1 MNYRK
6 ATFLIALAGLSVPAF
21 AQDAP
26 LPDSVSPPPDP
37 PASATTPSATA
48 PAPVTASQIVDRE
61 FSAYDLDK
69 SGDLNAAEFSA
80 WVSKLR
86 KPAADGAPATD
97 SQTFSTGLF
106 ARADTDHNQLVSKTE
121 MTTLLASAAKG

>member
-1 MNYRK
+1 MNFLK
-6 ATFLIALAGLSVPAF
+6 APFLIAVAGLCAPAL
-21 AQDAP
+21 ADQSA
-26 LPDSVSPPPDP
+26 P
-37 PASATTPSATA
+37 PADAVGPAPVEPSAPSAAA
-48 PAPVTASQIVDRE
+48 PAPVTPTQIVDRE

-86 KPAADGAPATD
+86 KPAADGAAPD
-97 SQTFSTGLF
+97 SQTWSAGLF

-121 MTTLLASAAKG
+121 MTTLLSSAAKG

>member
-1 MNYRK
+1 MNFPK
-6 ATFLIALAGLSVPAF
+6 SPLLIAVAALCTPAM
-21 AQDAP
+21 AEQSAP
-26 LPDSVSPPPDP
+26 QTEAVDTAPVE
-37 PASATTPSATA
+37 PSAPSAAA
-48 PAPVTASQIVDRE
+48 PAPVTPTQIVDRE

-86 KPAADGAPATD
+86 KPAPDAGASTD
-97 SQTFSTGLF
+97 TQTWSASLF

-121 MTTLLASAAKG
+121 MTTLLSSAAKG

>member
-1 MNYRK
+1 MNYSK
-6 ATFLIALAGLSVPAF
+6 APLLIALACLCAPAL

-26 LPDSVSPPPDP
+26 LPDSVAPPPGA
-37 PASATTPSATA
+37 PASPTAPSAGA
-48 PAPVTASQIVDRE
+48 PAPVTPSQIVDRE

-69 SGDLNAAEFSA
+69 SGDLNAAEFSS

-86 KPAADGAPATD
+86 KPTADGAPPTD
-97 SQTFSTGLF
+97 SQTFSASLF
-106 ARADTDHNQLVSKTE
+106 ARADTDKNQLVSKTE

>member
-1 MNYRK
+1 MKFLK
-6 ATFLIALAGLSVPAF
+6 APFLIAVVGLCAPALAEQS
-21 AQDAP
+21 AP
-26 LPDSVSPPPDP
+26 LPDAVG
-37 PASATTPSATA
+37 PAPVEPSAPSAAA
-48 PAPVTASQIVDRE
+48 PAPVTPTQIVDRE

-86 KPAADGAPATD
+86 KPAADGAAPAD
-97 SQTFSTGLF
+97 SQTWSAGLF

-121 MTTLLASAAKG
+121 MTTLLSSAAKG

>member
-1 MNYRK
+1 MR
-6 ATFLIALAGLSVPAF
+6 L
-21 AQDAP
+21 
-26 LPDSVSPPPDP
+26 LPRPS
-37 PASATTPSATA
+37 TPT
-48 PAPVTASQIVDRE
+48 QIVDRE

-86 KPAADGAPATD
+86 KPAADGAAPAR
-97 SQTFSTGLF
+97 SQTWSAGLF

-121 MTTLLASAAKG
+121 MTTLLSSAAG

>member
-1 MNYRK
+1 MNFRK
-6 ATFLIALAGLSVPAF
+6 VSFLFAVAGLCSPALAE
-21 AQDAP
+21 QNAP
-26 LPDSVSPPPDP
+26 LPDAV
-37 PASATTPSATA
+37 T
-48 PAPVTASQIVDRE
+48 PAPPEVAEAGAATPAPTSASPTQIVDSE

-80 WVSKLR
+80 WVGKLR
-86 KPAADGAPATD
+86 KPSADGAPAPD
-97 SQTFSTGLF
+97 SQTWSAGLF